1 MFTQTS
7 CSTFNPTKWE
17 IIMKRFILFLL
28 FTNIFLN
35 LEAQNKTDILTNK
48 EYVSN
53 IGYGCEET
61 PEPNPCAG
69 VQKYLI
75 LNFSKEQVLI
85 TEKDIS
91 SCGSEYITSKLKYKW
106 ELTQDSIIK
115 IYSKP
120 EEIEYKFL
128 EGLVLKIENG
138 KVIGNK
144 KYSNNKIE
152 NFIFKEKSK

>member
-1 MFTQTS
+1 
-7 CSTFNPTKWE
+7 
-17 IIMKRFILFLL
+17 MKRLILFLL
-28 FTNIFLN
+28 FIN
-35 LEAQNKTDILTNK
+35 LFMNVNAQNKTDILTNK

-69 VQKYLI
+69 VKMYLI

-85 TEKDIS
+85 TEKNIS

-128 EGLVLKIENG
+128 KDLVLKIEND
-138 KVIGNK
+138 KMIGNK
-144 KYSNNKIE
+144 KYSNSKIE

>member
-1 MFTQTS
+1 
-7 CSTFNPTKWE
+7 
-17 IIMKRFILFLL
+17 MKRLILFLL
-28 FTNIFLN
+28 FTNLSLGVN
-35 LEAQNKTDILTNK
+35 AQNKADILTYK

-53 IGYGCEET
+53 IGYKCEET

-69 VQKYLI
+69 IQMYLI

-91 SCGSEYITSKLKYKW
+91 SCGSEYITSILEYKW
-106 ELTQDSIIK
+106 ELTQDSIIR

-128 EGLVLKIENG
+128 KDLVLKIENG

-144 KYSNNKIE
+144 KYWNNKIDK
-152 NFIFKEKSK
+152 FIFKEKSKK